1 MGEHVILLSQHVQ
14 GEHIDTCAR
23 FREKKPGI
31 LRSNKSTFLPKLV
44 EGNPPDENCLK
55 NYGEWLPKE
64 FGGKE
69 EMDGTELVKS
79 ILAEKDYLE
88 QLRRTCDYNVHV

>member
-1 MGEHVILLSQHVQ
+1 M
-14 GEHIDTCAR
+14 
-23 FREKKPGI
+23 